1 MKNKIWQTIKTKRFL
16 YALLY
21 AVLLLAYMTGSS
33 AFFNWLIPWRGLE
46 VLIWFI
52 CFAIVLFKSGI
63 AYANFLERHGI

>member
-33 AFFNWLIPWRGLE
+33 AFFSWLIPWQLIE
-46 VLIWFI
+46 VIVWFI
-52 CFAIVLFKSGI
+52 CFTVVLFKSGI
-63 AYANFLERHGI
+63 KYADCLERHGI